1 MVSSTFRNN
10 NIRWQIVSEVSI
22 RNFRVMVDKVIAG
35 HLFVNG
41 KFLNVEEKLNL
52 EITCAQKYAKI
63 PSNYYEC

>member
-10 NIRWQIVSEVSI
+10 NIRWQVVSEVSI

-35 HLFVNG
+35 RLFVNG

-52 EITCAQKYAKI
+52 EITCAQKYCEDPFKLL
-63 PSNYYEC
+63 